1 MKNLCMYLGFVFD
14 DETAKKQSQLG
25 SEDQK
30 LITEFIRTN
39 NFFNPAIPLPKHVA
53 GSTTRS
59 MAAISF
65 KNYVNEFMPE
75 FSKVQFKGTVTRNVM
90 DLLSDVA

>member
-14 DETAKKQSQLG
+14 EETATKQSKL
-25 SEDQK
+25 SSDNQK
-30 LITEFIRTN
+30 LITDYLRVN
-39 NFFNPAIPLPKHVA
+39 NFFNPLTQLPEHVA
-53 GSTTRS
+53 GSTTRI
-59 MAAISF
+59 MAARSF

-75 FSKVQFKGTVTRNVM
+75 FSQVQFKGTVTRNVM

>member
-1 MKNLCMYLGFVFD
+1 
-14 DETAKKQSQLG
+14 
-25 SEDQK
+25 
-30 LITEFIRTN
+30 
-39 NFFNPAIPLPKHVA
+39 
-53 GSTTRS
+53 